1 MSPAILINLLFPI
14 VIGVILWIMSP
25 AEGSLVS
32 YDCLLWFQIGAAVQ
46 VIAAFVLMGRTH
58 GRWVLGW
65 TLLWLASAFY
75 MGSYAPAHIQDG
87 AIEGKWN
94 ELKAP
99 EPQFPKGMEVTEK
112 DREELVVRK
121 ANWEKARNAADVWFR
136 EKYGN
141 LEEGVEYDELA
152 QRDLA
157 LASYLLYLLAFAFL
171 SSFFSISWFAGR
183 GRLHEYSVSGGNE
196 EDPLAYNHMGREPV
210 EG

>member
-32 YDCLLWFQIGAAVQ
+32 YNWLLWFLIGAAIQ
-46 VIAAFVLMGRTH
+46 VIAAFVLIGRNQT
-58 GRWVLGW
+58 RWVVGW
-65 TLLWLASAFY
+65 TLLWIASAFY

-87 AIEGKWN
+87 DIEGKWT
-94 ELKAP
+94 ELKAMQPRFP
-99 EPQFPKGMEVTEK
+99 EGMEVSEAE
-112 DREELVVRK
+112 RAELVVRQAK
-121 ANWEKARNAADVWFR
+121 WEESKNAADQWFR
-136 EKYGN
+136 DQYTQLPSG
-141 LEEGVEYDELA
+141 EEYEELA

-157 LASYLLYLLAFAFL
+157 LAAYLLYFLAFAFL
-171 SSFFSISWFAGR
+171 SAFFSISWFAGR

-196 EDPLAYNHMGREPV
+196 EDPLAYNHMGREPA